1 MKKALFI
8 DASKTV
14 RLLSLATLML
24 ASCTVGGEVIDRDA
38 ATGSGGGGPGSTGS
52 GGTAGDTGAGS
63 TSTGVGGNGTTGA
76 STGTGGMGTGGMG
89 TGGMGTGGMG
99 TGGMGTGGS
108 TGGSAGMGTAGSAA
122 GSGGMGTGGSTG
134 GSAGQTVD
142 SGAAGSGG
150 AGTGGSTGGS
160 AGQTVDS
167 GGRESPAVPD
177 APMEDVPAVLRG
189 HRKEIPCKYGNASGG
204 PLLACNTGDICWLE
218 GEQNGGSSK
227 WPSTVTI
234 GGDPAVT
241 YEIVLRVRGVIEP
254 KDYNAQCV
262 PQFTGPIHVCKGGAP
277 GGTTFN
283 PWSMTIVDP
292 PAVYYMNRSAT
303 APTHRVEMI
312 DGQFTIQIRGKSNID
327 FLVDTLNGGEIRNCS
342 IVVPGVPPTTPF
354 NGNFFQLDV
363 VSWKAL

>member
-1 MKKALFI
+1 M
-8 DASKTV
+8 
-14 RLLSLATLML
+14 
-24 ASCTVGGEVIDRDA
+24 
-38 ATGSGGGGPGSTGS
+38 
-52 GGTAGDTGAGS
+52 
-63 TSTGVGGNGTTGA
+63 
-76 STGTGGMGTGGMG
+76 
-89 TGGMGTGGMG
+89 
-99 TGGMGTGGS
+99 
-108 TGGSAGMGTAGSAA
+108 
-122 GSGGMGTGGSTG
+122 
-134 GSAGQTVD
+134 
-142 SGAAGSGG
+142 
-150 AGTGGSTGGS
+150 
-160 AGQTVDS
+160 
-167 GGRESPAVPD
+167 PD

-189 HRKEIPCKYGNASGG
+189 LRKEIPCKYGNASGG

-227 WPSTVTI
+227 WPSSVTI

-262 PQFTGPIHVCKGGAP
+262 AQFTGPIHVCKGGAP

-283 PWSMTIVDP
+283 PWSMTIANP

-312 DGQFTIQIRGKSNID
+312 DGQFTIQSRGKSNID

-354 NGNFFQLDV
+354 NGNFFHLDV

>member
-8 DASKTV
+8 NAPKTG
-14 RLLSLATLML
+14 RLVSFATFML
-24 ASCTVGGEVIDRDA
+24 ASCTVGGEVIERDA
-38 ATGSGGGGPGSTGS
+38 ATGSGGGGAGSTGG
-52 GGTAGDTGAGS
+52 GGTAGDTGSGP
-63 TSTGVGGNGTTGA
+63 TSTGVGGSGTTGT
-76 STGTGGMGTGGMG
+76 STGTGGMGTGGV
-89 TGGMGTGGMG
+89 
-99 TGGMGTGGS
+99 GTGGS
-108 TGGSAGMGTAGSAA
+108 TGGAAGMGTAGSAA

-134 GSAGQTVD
+134 GAAGLTVD

-150 AGTGGSTGGS
+150 MGTGGSTGGN
-160 AGQTVDS
+160 AGQTVDA
-167 GGRESPAVPD
+167 GGQGGATMPD
-177 APMEDVPAVLRG
+177 APMEDVPAILRG
-189 HRKEIPCKYGNASGG
+189 LRKEIPCKYGNASGG

-218 GEQNGGSSK
+218 GEQNGGASK
-227 WPSTVTI
+227 WPSSVTI

-262 PQFTGPIHVCKGGAP
+262 PQFTGAIHVCKGGAP

-283 PWSMTIVDP
+283 PWSMTVVNP
-292 PAVYYMNRSAT
+292 PAVYYLNRSAT

-312 DGQFTIQIRGKSNID
+312 DGQFTIQMRGKSNID

-342 IVVPGVPPTTPF
+342 IVVPSVPPTTPF

>member
-8 DASKTV
+8 NASKTG
-14 RLLSLATLML
+14 RLVSFVTLML
-24 ASCTVGGEVIDRDA
+24 ANCTVGGEVIQRDA
-38 ATGSGGGGPGSTGS
+38 ATGSGGGAGSTGS
-52 GGTAGDTGAGS
+52 GGTAGDTGSGS
-63 TSTGVGGNGTTGA
+63 TSTGVGGNGTTST
-76 STGTGGMGTGGMG
+76 STGTGGAGTGGAG
-89 TGGMGTGGMG
+89 TGGAGTGGTG
-99 TGGMGTGGS
+99 TGGTGTGGTGTGGS
-108 TGGSAGMGTAGSAA
+108 TGGSAGMGTAGS
-122 GSGGMGTGGSTG
+122 TGGT
-134 GSAGQTVD
+134 AGT
-142 SGAAGSGG
+142 
-150 AGTGGSTGGS
+150 GTGGSTGGS

-167 GGRESPAVPD
+167 GGRPDATVPD
-177 APMEDVPAVLRG
+177 ASMEDVPAVLRG
-189 HRKEIPCKYGNASGG
+189 HRKELPCRYGNASGG

-218 GEQNGGSSK
+218 GEQNGGSSR
-227 WPSTVTI
+227 WPSSVTI

-283 PWSMTIVDP
+283 PWSMTIVNP

-342 IVVPGVPPTTPF
+342 IVVPGVPPTMPF